1 MSPVF
6 TSSRDEGHRERAP
19 TLLGMRAVETTKL
32 VTEARTPVLKDRPPK
47 LSCSW
52 APESP
57 PLGEGPRTEGPAA
70 HTTHTAEQ
78 AGGAAGGG
86 GGTESPT
93 PLSTLWSSRGRP
105 EAVQAPPT
113 PVIALVTLLFITPRP
128 GRWGW
133 GPGPGRTVPQSRV
146 HTQAHPLLRQAPSD
160 VGPPRRR
167 TVTPRE
173 AAWRGPCANS
183 ISPRTQNCCGD
194 EASQL
199 QRKPTATFP
208 FRRGPGGG
216 DRAGGGAGGRNAG
229 LARRSLVT
237 PDPPSATRLLL
248 QSCF

>member
-19 TLLGMRAVETTKL
+19 TLLGTRAVETTKL
-32 VTEARTPVLKDRPPK
+32 VTEARTPVLKDPP
-47 LSCSW
+47 
-52 APESP
+52 P
-57 PLGEGPRTEGPAA
+57 PRAQLQLGTGVPAA
-70 HTTHTAEQ
+70 GGGSPHRGPCSAHHHTTHTAEQ

-146 HTQAHPLLRQAPSD
+146 HTQAHPLLP
-160 VGPPRRR
+160 
-167 TVTPRE
+167 
-173 AAWRGPCANS
+173 
-183 ISPRTQNCCGD
+183 
-194 EASQL
+194 
-199 QRKPTATFP
+199 
-208 FRRGPGGG
+208 PGGC
-216 DRAGGGAGGRNAG
+216 DRRLATWVHPDAG
-229 LARRSLVT
+229 
-237 PDPPSATRLLL
+237 
-248 QSCF
+248 Q